1 MPSLHPLQPQVGLL
15 QPVLQVHWFV
25 QPQVAPQ
32 LAVHPPVQVP
42 VQPFV
47 QLQAQLTKSLQ
58 EGWQGVGPSVQGL
71 QPQPESGKHSVLCG
85 NTLIIKSVTL
95 NVAKMSSLGW
105 TKKFQPLYE
114 VKLNRNGLELQDV

>member
-1 MPSLHPLQPQVGLL
+1 MPPLHPLQPQVGLL
-15 QPVLQVHWFV
+15 QPVLQVHPLV
-25 QPQVAPQ
+25 QAPQ
-32 LAVHPPVQVP
+32 LTPEQPPLQVQ

-47 QLQAQLTKSLQ
+47 QLQAQLTLSLQ
-58 EGWQGVGPSVQGL
+58 EGWHWLGPSVHGL

-105 TKKFQPLYE
+105 TKKFQPLYHA
-114 VKLNRNGLELQDV
+114 K